1 MFLLTMLLRLKSFSW
16 YFLMFANKL
25 TYLKVDLLQHVNMLT
40 WNTETNFI
48 GVGIFFFI
56 YLLASLWIIFQPNHF
71 STPCKHQHKIIVR
84 EIDNLWLIHH
94 VWNTMSKN
102 SQQDWEGVCGNRL
115 AYLCHLF
122 ANRSCWDWQ
131 FNYLSKL

>member
-1 MFLLTMLLRLKSFSW
+1 MFLLTVSLRLKSFSW

-25 TYLKVDLLQHVNMLT
+25 IYLKVELLQHVNMKHS
-40 WNTETNFI
+40 NKFYRCGNFF
-48 GVGIFFFI
+48 FFFI
-56 YLLASLWIIFQPNHF
+56 LSAGNSLNYISTQPF

-84 EIDNLWLIHH
+84 EIDNLWPIHH

-122 ANRSCWDWQ
+122 ANRSSWDWQ

>member
-1 MFLLTMLLRLKSFSW
+1 MFLLTMSLRLKSFSW

-25 TYLKVDLLQHVNMLT
+25 IYLKVELLQHVNMKHSNKFY
-40 WNTETNFI
+40 WYGN
-48 GVGIFFFI
+48 FFFSF
-56 YLLASLWIIFQPNHF
+56 YLLASLNYISTQPF
-71 STPCKHQHKIIVR
+71 STICKHHHKITVR
-84 EIDNLWLIHH
+84 EIDNLWPIH

-122 ANRSCWDWQ
+122 VIRSCWDWQ

>member
-25 TYLKVDLLQHVNMLT
+25 IYLKVELLQHVNMKHS
-40 WNTETNFI
+40 NKFYRCGN
-48 GVGIFFFI
+48 FFFI
-56 YLLASLWIIFQPNHF
+56 LSTGKSLNYISTQPF
-71 STPCKHQHKIIVR
+71 STLCKHQHKIIVR
-84 EIDNLWLIHH
+84 EIDNLWPIHH